1 MTISQVFDGSDK
13 FWGVI
18 RVNHLN
24 IILWANEMVQTV
36 NTTLSIF
43 GLTWID
49 KSVLGVQIFENQ
61 CNLLPPETLFYIFL
75 DDDMISNDMVTKHF
89 CLNALLAPLVPGM
102 GCHHSSTLTNSAKG
116 VLGEMRELVFCT
128 GRFGN
133 EILRLF
139 APGILMAHVITDKF
153 IKLLFIFICI
163 SRQAR
168 P

>member
-1 MTISQVFDGSDK
+1 MTIPQVFDGFDK

-18 RVNHLN
+18 CVNHLN

-49 KSVLGVQIFENQ
+49 KSVLGMQIFENQ
-61 CNLLPPETLFYIFL
+61 CNLLPPETLFYVFL

-116 VLGEMRELVFCT
+116 VLGEMRELVLCT

-133 EILRLF
+133 EILGLS
-139 APGILMAHVITDKF
+139 APGILMTHIVTDKF
-153 IKLLFIFICI
+153 VKLFLIFHNF
-163 SRQAR
+163 R
-168 P
+168 

>member
-1 MTISQVFDGSDK
+1 MTIPQVFDGFDK

-18 RVNHLN
+18 CVNHLN

-36 NTTLSIF
+36 NTALSIF

-49 KSVLGVQIFENQ
+49 KSVLGMQIFENQ

-116 VLGEMRELVFCT
+116 VLGEMRELVLCT
-128 GRFGN
+128 GCFGN
-133 EILRLF
+133 EVLGLS
-139 APGILMAHVITDKF
+139 APGVLMTHIVTDKF
-153 IKLLFIFICI
+153 IKLFLILLNF
-163 SRQAR
+163 R
-168 P
+168 

>member
-1 MTISQVFDGSDK
+1 MSVSQVFDGTNE
-13 FWGVI
+13 FWGII

-24 IILWANEMVQTV
+24 IIFWANEMVQTV

-49 KSVLGVQIFENQ
+49 ESILSVQIFENQ
-61 CNLLPPETLFYIFL
+61 CNLLPPETLFYILF

-89 CLNALLAPLVPGM
+89 CLDALLAPLVPGM

-116 VLGEMRELVFCT
+116 VLGKMRELVFCT
-128 GRFGN
+128 GRFSN
-133 EILRLF
+133 EILRLL
-139 APGILMAHVITDKF
+139 APGILMTHVVTDKF
-153 IKLLFIFICI
+153 IKLLFVFICI